1 MPFDHGSRQP
11 GYRESAESRHALA
24 ARPDQ
29 LGPDGGPRD
38 TDKLGR
44 LRRWQCPNSP
54 CSSRLTMPL
63 TSEAWSLAVIV
74 VAVVVLWITEALP
87 LAVTSLLGAV
97 ACVIA
102 GVAPAHEVF
111 APFADPLIF
120 LFIGSFLLA
129 EAIRLHGLD
138 KRLAFGVLAVP
149 WVGERPG
156 RILAAVAV
164 VCAVASGFISNTCTT
179 AMMLTIVAGIVAAV
193 EEASETSGRPPAP
206 AFATGL
212 FLCVAF
218 ASSLGGL
225 ATPIGT
231 PPNLIGL
238 GFIRKQLGV
247 DITFPGWCMIG
258 IPIVTV
264 LVTFVVFILG
274 RMFPAGVDRL
284 DGVAEF
290 VTKERER
297 LGRWTIAQRS
307 VAAAFAI
314 TVFLWVMPGVVIAAL
329 GPDHPT
335 AKLLRGRLPEGVAA
349 LIGGI
354 LLFVLPRGEP
364 GRWRPVLEWKEA
376 RIDWGIVLL
385 YGGGMALGT
394 LCFSTGLA
402 AALGQSIEWLVPG
415 GTWGGVVLV
424 ILATGVAVFTS
435 EFTSNTA
442 SANIVVPVAI
452 ALGTATGGD
461 PLPAA
466 LAATFAASLG
476 FMMPVSTPCNA
487 IVYGSGRIS
496 LRSMMA
502 AGIFLDV
509 AGIATIVTAMLLLSH
524 FA

>member
-1 MPFDHGSRQP
+1 
-11 GYRESAESRHALA
+11 
-24 ARPDQ
+24 
-29 LGPDGGPRD
+29 
-38 TDKLGR
+38 
-44 LRRWQCPNSP
+44 
-54 CSSRLTMPL
+54 MPL
-63 TSEAWSLAVIV
+63 TPEASSLAVIV
-74 VAVVVLWITEALP
+74 VVVVVLWITEALP

-97 ACVIA
+97 ACVLM

-138 KRLAFGVLAVP
+138 KRLAFGVLAVS
-149 WVGERPG
+149 WVGDRPG

-164 VCAVASGFISNTCTT
+164 VCAVISSFISNTCTA
-179 AMMLTIVAGIVAAV
+179 AMMLAIVGGIVTAV
-193 EEASETSGRPPAP
+193 EEAAAKAGRPPAP

-258 IPIVTV
+258 FPVVTILVTLTV
-264 LVTFVVFILG
+264 LLLVRL
-274 RMFPAGVDRL
+274 FPAGVDRL
-284 DGVAEF
+284 EGVSQF
-290 VTKERER
+290 VAQERAR

-307 VAAAFAI
+307 VATAFAI
-314 TVFLWVMPGVVIAAL
+314 TVCLWVIPGVVIALL
-329 GPDHPT
+329 GADHPT
-335 AKLLRGRLPEGVAA
+335 AAMLRARLPEGVAA

-354 LLFVLPRGEP
+354 LLFVLPRGGP
-364 GRWRPVLEWKEA
+364 GRWRPVLEWHEA

-385 YGGGMALGT
+385 YGGGMALGS

-402 AALGQSIEWLVPG
+402 SALGEAIEWLVPEG
-415 GTWGGVVLV
+415 SWGGLVLV
-424 ILATGVAVFTS
+424 ILATVVAVFTS

-461 PLPAA
+461 PLVAA

-487 IVYGSGRIS
+487 IVYGSGRIP
-496 LRSMMA
+496 LKSMMG
-502 AGIFLDV
+502 AGIILDV
-509 AGIATIVTAMLLLSH
+509 AGVVTIVGTMLVLAR
-524 FA
+524 FM